1 MKEYP
6 ANKARSEGKHAGGAL
21 CIFKR
26 ALKTTAKYQQNK
38 NLMIYNKQ
46 KKKKCREKG
55 KNDKNQPRSNP
66 ESPATK
72 SPYAKFTPNGEG
84 RGEGNLSQKKSAK
97 KPQKNQNRS
106 QKKVQTNKPIGK
118 KSHGK

>member
-38 NLMIYNKQ
+38 NFVEFGGGFFADPLKI
-46 KKKKCREKG
+46 
-55 KNDKNQPRSNP
+55 
-66 ESPATK
+66 A
-72 SPYAKFTPNGEG
+72 G
-84 RGEGNLSQKKSAK
+84 R
-97 KPQKNQNRS
+97 
-106 QKKVQTNKPIGK
+106 
-118 KSHGK
+118 H

>member
-1 MKEYP
+1 
-6 ANKARSEGKHAGGAL
+6 
-21 CIFKR
+21 
-26 ALKTTAKYQQNK
+26 
-38 NLMIYNKQ
+38 MIYNKQ

-55 KNDKNQPRSNP
+55 KNDKNQPRTNP